1 MIFKFALKIMFLVA
15 ELFLGFYSFIMTDN
29 LWVKFM
35 FFTFSA
41 VLVAFAILKF
51 TPKILPSDID
61 AFPND
66 DLLEENYKDQ

>member
-1 MIFKFALKIMFLVA
+1 MIFKLALKIMFLAA

-41 VLVAFAILKF
+41 VLVAFTILKF
-51 TPKILPSDID
+51 TSKILPTDID

-66 DLLEENYKDQ
+66 DMLAENYKE

>member
-1 MIFKFALKIMFLVA
+1 MFLVT

-51 TPKILPSDID
+51 TAKILPADID

-66 DLLEENYKDQ
+66 DMLAENYKEQEF